1 MEIAIPLVALGGLY
15 IMSNQS
21 KKGVPATN
29 GKEGFTPGYEGAL
42 PNINVPNTNYPNEYP
57 VENATM
63 NLTSQLSNVNK
74 YDGQQVYTD
83 KFFNPN
89 SPDSLLA
96 NTGGEGASQGAYYSL
111 NGDKVGSDYFT
122 HNNMQPF
129 FGSHLRTIRTD
140 ANVTESVM
148 DSYTGAGSQT
158 MRKTERAPL
167 FAPDENYQYAFG
179 APNQSDFYQSR
190 VNPSLKMSN
199 VKPFAEQR
207 VGPGLG
213 AGYSTEGVGGYNSG
227 LMARDMYLEKTV
239 DELRVANKPKAGGI
253 GTLGYEGPAGAQVS
267 NRGMIGIQNK
277 NGVDTSFE
285 MGRDRLFTSVGDSK
299 APTARAIPVERHVN
313 RPETCVDYVGGAGAG
328 KEGFTQGGEYMPS
341 KHIDLGAVPLAPA
354 CHIGVRGPNEA
365 DYGMKSKM
373 IYQNNRSA
381 NKQDDYFGIA
391 GGVLKS
397 AVAPL
402 LDMLRPS
409 RRENTIGTLRPYQN
423 AKATV
428 SNSYV
433 LNPADR
439 PVTTIRETTEIGK
452 GHLFIDANQRG
463 GAYKVTPQQLS
474 NTNRQEQ
481 SDFYY
486 AGIGGGGDG
495 NRQPRM
501 YDAEYNQT
509 SNGLKSS
516 TLAGYTPAGS
526 MSLLNSKMN
535 ITAKDK
541 NYYLE
546 NNRALDPTFKGQTP
560 SYGAMGQQSTAQT
573 QNLYQNIQLDRND
586 GGILNQL
593 KGNPFA
599 ISHLTGL

>member
-21 KKGVPATN
+21 KKGTPATN
-29 GKEGFTPGYEGAL
+29 GREGFTPGYEGSL
-42 PNINVPNTNYPNEYP
+42 PNTNVPNTNYPNEYP
-57 VENATM
+57 VQNAT
-63 NLTSQLSNVNK
+63 NDLTSQLSTVNK

-96 NTGGEGASQGAYYSL
+96 HTGGEGASSGTYYSL
-111 NGDKVGSDYFT
+111 NGSKVGSDYFT

-129 FGSHLRTIRTD
+129 FGSNLRTIRTD
-140 ANVTESVM
+140 PNVTESIM
-148 DSYTGAGSQT
+148 DSYTGAGSQIMT
-158 MRKTERAPL
+158 KTERAPL

-239 DELRVANKPKAGGI
+239 DELRVANKPKPGGI

-299 APTARAIPVERHVN
+299 APTARSIPVERFVN
-313 RPETCVDYVGGAGAG
+313 RPETSAEYMGGAGAG
-328 KEGFTQGGEYMPS
+328 KEGFTQDGEYMPS

-365 DYGMKSKM
+365 DYGLKSKM

-397 AVAPL
+397 AVAPI

-423 AKATV
+423 AKATI
-428 SNSYV
+428 SNSYIF
-433 LNPADR
+433 NPADR
-439 PVTTIRETTEIGK
+439 PGTTIKETTEIGK

-463 GAYKVTPQQLS
+463 GAYKVTPQQLTD
-474 NTNRQEQ
+474 TNRQNQ
-481 SDFYY
+481 TDFYY

-516 TLAGYTPAGS
+516 TLTGYTPAGS
-526 MSLLNSKMN
+526 MSLLNSNMN

-546 NNRALDPTFKGQTP
+546 NKRALDPTFKGQTP

>member
-21 KKGVPATN
+21 KKSSKGP
-29 GKEGFTPGYEGAL
+29 EGFTPGYEGGL
-42 PNINVPNTNYPNEYP
+42 PNTNVPNKNYPNEYP
-57 VENATM
+57 IQNATNDM
-63 NLTSQLSNVNK
+63 TSQLSTVNK

-89 SPDSLLA
+89 SPSSLLA
-96 NTGGEGASQGAYYSL
+96 KTGGEGPSNGTYYSL
-111 NGDKVGSDYFT
+111 NGDKVGADYFT

-129 FGSHLRTIRTD
+129 FGSNLRTIRTE
-140 ANVTESVM
+140 ANVTESIM
-148 DSYTGAGSQT
+148 DSYTGAGSQIMT
-158 MRKTERAPL
+158 KTERAPL
-167 FAPDENYQYAFG
+167 FAPDENYQYAYG

-199 VKPFAEQR
+199 VKPFAEQQ

-239 DELRVANKPKAGGI
+239 DELRVANKPKPGGI

-267 NRGMIGIQNK
+267 NRGMIGIQNR

-299 APTARAIPVERHVN
+299 APTARAIPVEKYVN
-313 RPETCVDYVGGAGAG
+313 RPETSVEYTGGAGAG
-328 KEGFTQGGEYMPS
+328 KEGFTQEGEYMPS

-354 CHIGVRGPNEA
+354 CHIGSIGPNEA

-423 AKATV
+423 AKSTV
-428 SNSYV
+428 SNSYIF
-433 LNPADR
+433 NPADR
-439 PVTTIRETTEIGK
+439 PGTTIKETTEIGK

-463 GAYKVTPQQLS
+463 GAYKVTPQQLTD
-474 NTNRQEQ
+474 TNRQAQ
-481 SDFYY
+481 TDFYY
-486 AGIGGGGDG
+486 AGIGGGGEK
-495 NRQPRM
+495 PRT

-516 TLAGYTPAGS
+516 TLTGYTPAGS

-535 ITAKDK
+535 IESKDK

-546 NNRALDPTFKGQTP
+546 NKRALDPTFKGQTP
-560 SYGAMGQQSTAQT
+560 TYGSMGQQTTTQT

-599 ISHLTGL
+599 ISHLSGL